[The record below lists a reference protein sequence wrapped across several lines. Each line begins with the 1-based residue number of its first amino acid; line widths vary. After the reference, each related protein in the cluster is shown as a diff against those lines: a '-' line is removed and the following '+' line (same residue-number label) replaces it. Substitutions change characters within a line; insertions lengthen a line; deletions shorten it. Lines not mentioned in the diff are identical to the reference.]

1 MLVPTKF
8 PLHTPDS
15 APEASKPL
23 LAQVESAF
31 GFVPN
36 LTAML
41 AESPADGFTRQQS
54 HAERVNGL
62 P

>member
-1 MLVPTKF
+1 MKF
-8 PLHTPDS
+8 PPHTRDS

-36 LTAML
+36 LTATL
-41 AESPADGFTRQQS
+41 AESPAALAGYLQLSATI
-54 HAERVNGL
+54 
-62 P
+62 